1 MSIGHRG
8 LAPNAGG
15 NLMGVHVHK
24 FGGSCLSAVEDIDAV
39 VERIRESEGQKV
51 VVVSAFRGITD
62 RIIEQIDFESTTP
75 NVAFTASIELEH
87 LERVPEIATS
97 PWCIRFADTLR
108 HLSSCLESYR
118 ELPDVE
124 VRADA
129 LACGERLSSLA
140 IAAALDARGIPAIP
154 AWSEDIG
161 IRLIGRGEDARVDA
175 ARTKES
181 LQLPTGS
188 IPVITGWYGVTKTG
202 FALLGRGGSDLT
214 ATAVAA
220 AVDASSVT
228 IWRDVEGVL
237 ALSPRWTLPARNLSN
252 LSYTEAAELAVFSQ
266 PMLHPSAV
274 EPLRELGIPLKLRPL
289 HSPEDDG
296 TIIGPSIRLEAPCVR
311 AVGCLPRQVQF
322 SWSLSGAISLTECV
336 TDAMSALAR
345 ARIQVSSIHAQPG
358 NVQLLISSRM
368 AARARRILSAQPS
381 LPTPEIG
388 DSVSILCFVGE
399 GIGEDCDLW
408 GAIAKHADSSGIDF
422 QFSEQ
427 EPRPHA
433 IHAFVPANQT
443 EWALQTL
450 CSALDLLS
458 Q

>member
-1 MSIGHRG
+1 MSI
-8 LAPNAGG
+8 
-15 NLMGVHVHK
+15 HVHK
-24 FGGSCLSAVEDIDAV
+24 FGGSCLSAVEDVDAI

-62 RIIEQIDFESTTP
+62 RIIEQIDYQSVTP
-75 NVAFTASIELEH
+75 NSVFTSSIELEH
-87 LERVPEIATS
+87 LERVPEISTS
-97 PWCIRFADTLR
+97 PWCIRFADTLH
-108 HLSSCLESYR
+108 HLLNCLDSHH
-118 ELPDVE
+118 ELPDIE

-140 IAAALDARGIPAIP
+140 IAAALDARGLPAIP

-161 IRLIGRGEDARVDA
+161 IRLVGRGEDARVDA

-181 LQLPTGS
+181 LQIPIGS

-220 AVDASSVT
+220 SVDASSVT

-252 LSYTEAAELAVFSQ
+252 LSYTEATELALFSQ

-274 EPLRELGIPLKLRPL
+274 EPLRELGIPMNLRSL
-289 HSPEDDG
+289 HNPEDQG
-296 TIIGPSIRLEAPCVR
+296 TIIGPSIRLETPSVR
-311 AVGCLPRQVQF
+311 AVGCIPRQVQY
-322 SWSLSGAISLTECV
+322 SWSLSSAISLTECV
-336 TDAMSALAR
+336 NDAISALTR
-345 ARIQVSSIHAQPG
+345 ARIRVSSVRAQPG
-358 NVQLLISSRM
+358 HVRLLISSRM
-368 AARARRILSAQPS
+368 SARARRILSAQPS
-381 LPTPEIG
+381 LPTPEVG

-399 GIGEDCDLW
+399 GIGEVDDIREKIANHAKSSEIDL
-408 GAIAKHADSSGIDF
+408 
-422 QFSEQ
+422 QFINQ
-427 EPRPHA
+427 ESRDHA
-433 IHAFVPANQT
+433 IHAIVPANQT
-443 EWALQTL
+443 EFALQTL

>member
-1 MSIGHRG
+1 MSI
-8 LAPNAGG
+8 
-15 NLMGVHVHK
+15 HVHK
-24 FGGSCLSAVEDIDAV
+24 FGGSCLSAVEDIDAI
-39 VERIRESEGQKV
+39 VERIRESDGQKV

-75 NVAFTASIELEH
+75 NSAFTASIELEH

-97 PWCIRFADTLR
+97 PWCIRFADTLH
-108 HLSSCLESYR
+108 HLSDCLDSHR
-118 ELPDVE
+118 DLPDIE

-175 ARTKES
+175 ALTKES
-181 LQLPTGS
+181 LHLPTGS
-188 IPVITGWYGVTKTG
+188 VPVITGWYGVTKTG

-214 ATAVAA
+214 ASSVAA
-220 AVDASSVT
+220 AVDAASVT
-228 IWRDVEGVL
+228 IWRDVDGVL

-252 LSYTEAAELAVFSQ
+252 LSYTEAAELALFSQ

-274 EPLRELGIPLKLRPL
+274 EPLRESGIPMILRPL
-289 HSPEDDG
+289 HRPEDHG
-296 TIIGPSIRLEAPCVR
+296 TIIGPSIRLESPSVR

-322 SWSLSGAISLTECV
+322 SWSLSSAISLTECV
-336 TDAMSALAR
+336 TDAMSTLAR
-345 ARIQVSSIHAQPG
+345 ARIHVSSVRAQPG
-358 NVQLLISSRM
+358 HVRLLISSRM

-381 LPTPEIG
+381 LPTPQIG

-399 GIGEDCDLW
+399 GIGGDGSVWETILT
-408 GAIAKHADSSGIDF
+408 HADSSGIDL
-422 QFSEQ
+422 QFNNQ
-427 EPRPHA
+427 ESRDHA
-433 IHAFVPANQT
+433 IHAIVPAHQT
-443 EWALQTL
+443 ERALQTL

>member
-1 MSIGHRG
+1 MSI
-8 LAPNAGG
+8 
-15 NLMGVHVHK
+15 HVHK
-24 FGGSCLSAVEDIDAV
+24 FGGSCLSAVEDIDAI

-62 RIIEQIDFESTTP
+62 RIIEQIDFDSTTP
-75 NVAFTASIELEH
+75 NSAFTASIELEH

-97 PWCIRFADTLR
+97 PWCIRFSDTLH
-108 HLSSCLESYR
+108 HLSSCLDSHR
-118 ELPDVE
+118 ASPDVE

-140 IAAALDARGIPAIP
+140 ITAALDARGVPAIP

-181 LQLPTGS
+181 LHLPAGS
-188 IPVITGWYGVTKTG
+188 VPVITGWYGVTKTG

-214 ATAVAA
+214 ASAVAA

-228 IWRDVEGVL
+228 IWRDVDGVL

-252 LSYTEAAELAVFSQ
+252 LSYTEAAELALFSQ

-274 EPLRELGIPLKLRPL
+274 EPLREPGIPMNLRPL
-289 HSPEDDG
+289 HRPEDHG
-296 TIIGPSIRLEAPCVR
+296 TIIGPTIRLESPSVR

-322 SWSLSGAISLTECV
+322 SWSLSSAISLTECV
-336 TDAMSALAR
+336 TDAMSTLAR
-345 ARIQVSSIHAQPG
+345 ARIRVSSIRAQPG
-358 NVQLLISSRM
+358 HVRLLISSRM

-399 GIGEDCDLW
+399 GIGEDDGIW
-408 GAIAKHADSSGIDF
+408 ETIASHAYSSGIDL
-422 QFSEQ
+422 QFSDQ
-427 EPRPHA
+427 ESRNHA
-433 IHAFVPANQT
+433 IHAIVPAHQT
-443 EWALQTL
+443 ERALQTL